1 MESQRRTRVLIV
13 ANRTASTFRLVEAV
27 RDRAEAGPWEFA
39 LLIPT
44 TDRKQ
49 ADWTMETAQRV
60 LRPAAEGKI
69 EGLVGGADPFE
80 SVQEAVRQG
89 AFDEIMVS
97 TLPRRMSKWLR
108 ATSSGASKALGLPVT
123 AITPQTGQLS
133 ADDQVV
139 IGIGGAGGG
148 GGRDHRPPRPS
159 PRSSSPSSSRTT
171 IMIAALLS
179 ARTA

>member
-27 RDRAEAGPWEFA
+27 RDRAGAGPCEFA
-39 LLIPT
+39 LLIPDV

-60 LRPAAEGKI
+60 LRPAAGGTV

-108 ATSSGASKALGLPVT
+108 RDLIRRVEGLGLPVT

-133 ADDQVV
+133 ADDKMEL
-139 IGIGGAGGG
+139 GIAGGG
-148 GGRDHRPPRPS
+148 GLGGGGGPDHSPARPS
-159 PRSSSPSSSRTT
+159 PRSLAPSSSRTT
-171 IMIAALLS
+171 S
-179 ARTA
+179 